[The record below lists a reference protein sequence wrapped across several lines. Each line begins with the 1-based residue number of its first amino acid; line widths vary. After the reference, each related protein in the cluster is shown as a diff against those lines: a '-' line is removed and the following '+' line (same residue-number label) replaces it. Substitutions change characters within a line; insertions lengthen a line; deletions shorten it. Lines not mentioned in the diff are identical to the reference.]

1 MPDVIGLKDP
11 RTNYHHEVVQGV
23 ELGPLSST
31 YQAVQANS
39 QTSTSNVTFSIVPPG
54 QASGIGRFMRLH
66 VEGSV
71 AITCSA
77 PPTAATIKAAFRQ
90 WPLNSIIT
98 TSTAQIN
105 NTAISLQSVNTLV
118 PVISRVANSFANMNS
133 YQSGTSTS
141 PDILTRYDQMQGS
154 FFDPF
159 NFSMP
164 LGDVN
169 QSRRAQFTSQAVAGN
184 TLTLGFEIFEPILNP
199 LFQADKE
206 EVVALTG
213 VNTININLNYANL
226 HKMFSILAVTPAG
239 VGAVTLVSVVPA
251 FTTQE
256 VLLNYV
262 TSSDMLYKQLP
273 SYYSVPNIR
282 LDQSTSQ
289 TTITQNN
296 SITATTAN
304 IQLQKVPRYV
314 VIWVTPTSAITDALP
329 GATAIGGT
337 AGGCGIVDLI
347 LPIETITISAFD
359 KSGLLAGAQ
368 QNQLYTMSCAAG
380 LTNTTF
386 SQFASSPIFGDSVT
400 AAPVGTYN
408 SAPVV
413 IPFSNL
419 SLALG
424 IAPDSD
430 LSSTFQ
436 ATVTFSYQGGYRNAA
451 GAEVGTLPGYTVNVM
466 TIIDGILELD
476 NGQSSYI
483 YGGLS
488 TAQVMGAIEASRDEV
503 LTIEN
508 IRKTSMIMG
517 AGFWDKIRSGFRSAG
532 KWIKETAEKAA
543 PVAKQIYSYAKPL
556 VHEGLTALGPEGVIA
571 SEALTK
577 LGGARTRLR
586 QHHPRA

>member
-1 MPDVIGLKDP
+1 MPDTIGLKDP
-11 RTNYHHEVVQGV
+11 RTNYHHEVIQGV

-54 QASGIGRFMRLH
+54 QASGVGRFMRLH
-66 VEGSV
+66 VIGSV
-71 AITCSA
+71 AIVCSA
-77 PPTAATIKAAFRQ
+77 GTIATNPIKVAFRQ
-90 WPLNSIIT
+90 WPLNSIIS

-105 NTAISLQSVNTLV
+105 DTAISLQSVNTLV
-118 PVISRVANSFANMNS
+118 PVVSRIANSFANMNS
-133 YQSGTSTS
+133 YQSGTATS
-141 PDILTRYDQMQGS
+141 PDLLTRYNQLAGS
-154 FFDPF
+154 FFDVF
-159 NFSMP
+159 NSSMP
-164 LGDVN
+164 VGDVN
-169 QSRRAQFTSQAVAGN
+169 QGRRAQFTSQAIAGN

-199 LFQADKE
+199 LFQSDKE

-213 VNTININLNYANL
+213 INTININLNYANL
-226 HKMFSILAVTPAG
+226 HKMFSIYATAPGTVGITSVTP
-239 VGAVTLVSVVPA
+239 T

-282 LDQSTSQ
+282 LDQSSSAS
-289 TTITQNN
+289 TITQGT

-314 VIWVTPTSAITDALP
+314 VIWVTPTSNLSNSLP
-329 GATAIGGT
+329 GATAGGGT

-347 LPIETITISAFD
+347 LPITNITVSAFD
-359 KSGLLAGAQ
+359 KSGLLAGANA
-368 QNQLYTMSCAAG
+368 NQLYTMSCNAG
-380 LTNTTF
+380 LTNTTYPQF
-386 SQFASSPIFGDSVT
+386 SSASIFGDSITT
-400 AAPVGTYN
+400 AAVGTYN

-436 ATVTFSYQGGYRNAA
+436 ATVTFKYMGGNTDAT
-451 GAEVGTLPGYTVNVM
+451 GAEVGSLPGYTVNVM

-476 NGQSSYI
+476 NGRSSYL

-488 TAQVMGAIEASRDEV
+488 TADVMGAIEASRDEV

-532 KWIKETAEKAA
+532 NWIKNAAEKAA